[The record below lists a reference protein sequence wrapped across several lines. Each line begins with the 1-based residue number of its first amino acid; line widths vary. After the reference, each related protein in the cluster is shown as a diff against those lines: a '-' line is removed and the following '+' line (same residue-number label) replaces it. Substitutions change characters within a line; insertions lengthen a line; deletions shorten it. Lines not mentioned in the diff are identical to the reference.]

1 MSATARP
8 SSFANLKSYIE
19 NRNMKRTYIQPSI
32 VVVEVELSNLV
43 CASNVGIKINS
54 EEPTDYLDAPR
65 TRLWGNED

>member
-1 MSATARP
+1 
-8 SSFANLKSYIE
+8 
-19 NRNMKRTYIQPSI
+19 MKRTYIQPSI

-54 EEPTDYLDAPR
+54 EETTDYLDAPR